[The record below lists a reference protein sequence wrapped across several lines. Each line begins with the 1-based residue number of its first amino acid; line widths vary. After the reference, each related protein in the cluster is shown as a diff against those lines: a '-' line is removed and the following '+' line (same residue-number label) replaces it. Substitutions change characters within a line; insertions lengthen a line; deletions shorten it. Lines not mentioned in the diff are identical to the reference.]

1 MWRDLLNWMRI
12 AWQTGTQT
20 EKNTTR
26 IEELTAQNQALVTSF
41 DRLSNQQQHDREMSE
56 SRVRLAEER
65 INSLE
70 KEIESLRREFNIGQA
85 NTEMTVRYA
94 ISEYLRQLPPPN
106 TDK

>member
-1 MWRDLLNWMRI
+1 MWKDLFNWFRV
-12 AWQTGTQT
+12 AWDTGTQT
-20 EKNTTR
+20 RKNTAD
-26 IEELTAQNQALVTSF
+26 IEEISKRNVELATSF

-85 NTEMTVRYA
+85 NTEITVRYA
-94 ISEYLRQLPPPN
+94 ISEYLRQLPPS
-106 TDK
+106 DK